1 MGKFEIAA
9 IIGGIAILFFYSQ
22 LERPLDSP
30 ASGQPN
36 PSSATTP
43 VDAAPNAAGLPSSIY
58 GQRVKNAFQA
68 TSIAPIDGD
77 SLKATLIDGS
87 QVEIR
92 LASIDAPELKQ
103 TFGQPAKAHLQSLTV
118 NRPAT
123 FFQTDTDRYGRTVA
137 FMFVRTPQGQELSIN
152 AQMLVDGLAWHSIS
166 FSSDATLTRLE
177 EDARLAKRGLWNQRS
192 PVAPW
197 IYRAKK

>member
-22 LERPLDSP
+22 LESPLGSP
-30 ASGQPN
+30 VPTQPN
-36 PSSATTP
+36 LSSATTP

-103 TFGQPAKAHLQSLTV
+103 NL
-118 NRPAT
+118 RPAC
-123 FFQTDTDRYGRTVA
+123 
-137 FMFVRTPQGQELSIN
+137 QG
-152 AQMLVDGLAWHSIS
+152 S
-166 FSSDATLTRLE
+166 FAVTNRQSAGDVFPNRH
-177 EDARLAKRGLWNQRS
+177 
-192 PVAPW
+192 
-197 IYRAKK
+197 